1 MGGEGIMK
9 RLPVLAILLLTIAA
23 PAAAQDPA
31 TLMPAPMSQTD
42 LLQEPMPGTD
52 VRWFIWGVPPDD
64 VIKYEKV
71 ILFQEVDGAL
81 FFVDDINGIKT
92 LISYEF
98 DQGRL
103 WRVTYD
109 FQKQDY
115 PEPQKVIDDY
125 VAMEILLNKRYGEP
139 LKKTALWKDDYYKNK
154 HNRWGLAVYN
164 GHLELGMLWQD
175 ERTDAIMT
183 LKAEDYDYKFR
194 VVHTSRAIV
203 AEKEALKLKQDL
215 KAPTPQ
221 TPADNTPTTDNRPA
235 LRP

>member
-1 MGGEGIMK
+1 MGGEGVMNK
-9 RLPVLAILLLTIAA
+9 LLAILIVLTAAAA
-23 PAAAQDPA
+23 PAAAQGTG
-31 TLMPAPMSQTD
+31 TLVPAPMSQTD

-71 ILFQEVDGAL
+71 ILFEEVDGTL
-81 FFVDDINGIKT
+81 FFVDEIGGIKT

-98 DQGRL
+98 DHGKL

-115 PEPQKVIDDY
+115 PDPQKIIDDY

-139 LKKTALWKDDYYKNK
+139 KKKTAIWNNDYYKDK

-164 GHLELGMLWQD
+164 GELELGMLWQD
-175 ERTDAIMT
+175 ARTDAIMT
-183 LKAEDYDYKFR
+183 LKAEDYQYKFR
-194 VVHTSRAIV
+194 IVHTSRAIS
-203 AEKEALKLKQDL
+203 EARAAAKLKEEL
-215 KAPTPQ
+215 KAPSP
-221 TPADNTPTTDNRPA
+221 PAPSEPSGTAAPPA

>member
-1 MGGEGIMK
+1 MDGEGIMK
-9 RLPVLAILLLTIAA
+9 RLLAILMLTIAP

-31 TLMPAPMSQTD
+31 TLVPTPMSQTD

-71 ILFQEVDGAL
+71 VLFQEMEGAL
-81 FFVDDINGIKT
+81 FFVDEINGIKT
-92 LISYEF
+92 LITYEF
-98 DQGRL
+98 DHGRL

-115 PEPQKVIDDY
+115 PEPQKIIDDY
-125 VAMEILLNKRYGEP
+125 VSMEILLSQRYGDP
-139 LKKTALWKDDYYKNK
+139 VKKTTLWKDDYYKDK

-203 AEKEALKLKQDL
+203 AEKAEQKLREEL

-221 TPADNTPTTDNRPA
+221 APAADTPAAPERPA